1 MSRRATSV
9 TSRPVKKTDPYA
21 ETYEV
26 FHSQAG
32 LVRELNQQVPL
43 VFEQAMLR
51 KWKTET
57 KTVDK
62 RIAARFMT
70 TVREAIE
77 VSHTHR
83 PSNTRSRRGPI
94 LHVGEHMSRNQIRSL
109 LKRGIDIWSTCYHLT
124 EFMRDMSLVYLVSQF
139 ESVLQKFLGVSLA
152 RWPEA
157 LSREKTITAEELG
170 KCAALDEAKAALIE
184 KEVTS
189 VMQGDIDAID
199 KYFRQKWGVKMSK
212 SKRWKTF
219 RERFYRRNII
229 VHNSGWT
236 NRPYRQRTGYVG
248 KEARMCVSRKY
259 LLESI
264 KLFDEMALMLTTHFR
279 KR

>member
-1 MSRRATSV
+1 
-9 TSRPVKKTDPYA
+9 VKKTDPYA

-26 FHSQAG
+26 LHRQAE
-32 LVRELNQQVPL
+32 LVKELNQRVPL
-43 VFEQAMLR
+43 IFEQAMLR
-51 KWKTET
+51 KWRTET

-70 TVREAIE
+70 AVIEAIE
-77 VSHTHR
+77 VSHKHGPT
-83 PSNTRSRRGPI
+83 NTRSRRGAI
-94 LHVGEHMSRNQIRSL
+94 LHVGHDMPRKQIRSL
-109 LKRGIDIWSTCYHLT
+109 LKRGIDIWSTSYHLT

-139 ESVLQKFLGVSLA
+139 ESVLQKLLKISLV

-170 KCAALDEAKAALIE
+170 KCAALDEVKAALIE
-184 KEVTS
+184 KEVAS

-199 KYFRQKWGVKMSK
+199 KYFRQKWGVQMSK
-212 SKRWKTF
+212 SRRWNTF

-229 VHNSGWT
+229 VHNLGWV
-236 NRPYRQRTGYVG
+236 NRPYRQKTGYVG

-264 KLFDEMALMLTTHFR
+264 KLFDETALMLTTHFR